1 MAGYRCEVC
10 ITLRESPLCA
20 RCYRDAT
27 RPSPRS
33 DFRAYRKHIKPD
45 EQVRRDLGRAVGAGA
60 SNQIEGPNSRRAVR
74 APFVFCGVVVMGRRA
89 RDAEAED
96 ARESMVRAVG
106 DERPQ
111 ATELERQIAT
121 LAKLLPLLRAIRN
134 AGRQTAV
141 P

>member
-1 MAGYRCEVC
+1 
-10 ITLRESPLCA
+10 
-20 RCYRDAT
+20 
-27 RPSPRS
+27 
-33 DFRAYRKHIKPD
+33 
-45 EQVRRDLGRAVGAGA
+45 
-60 SNQIEGPNSRRAVR
+60 
-74 APFVFCGVVVMGRRA
+74 MGRRA